1 MLNKLLPIIFLIPLV
16 SNAADKVEEAQ
27 GVWKGEGELGF
38 TSTSGNT
45 DSENLNARLG
55 VAREEGKWKHAA
67 DIRAIKN
74 TTEDETTADSLVFKE
89 KSEYKL
95 GEKSYAFGQL
105 RYEDDEFSGYDYQTS
120 ISFGLGSRFIE
131 DEQHL
136 LDASIGLGYR
146 SIKDSATGESEE
158 DAIITGEVIY
168 AYKISETTTF
178 TQTFLVESGDE
189 NTHSESDTGLK
200 TQIAGNL
207 ASKIGYLVKHN
218 SDVPPGIDK
227 TDKIFSVSLVY
238 GF

>member
-1 MLNKLLPIIFLIPLV
+1 MLKKLLPIIFFIPLV
-16 SNAADKVEEAQ
+16 LNAADNVEEEQ

-45 DSENLNARLG
+45 DSENLNTRLG
-55 VAREEGKWKHAA
+55 VSREEGKWKHAA
-67 DIRAIKN
+67 DLRAIKN
-74 TTEDETTADSLVFKE
+74 STEDETTADSLVFKE

-178 TQTFLVESGDE
+178 TQTFFVESGDE

-227 TDKIFSVSLVY
+227 TDEIFSVSLVY

>member
-1 MLNKLLPIIFLIPLV
+1 MLKKLLLIIFFIPLV
-16 SNAADKVEEAQ
+16 SNAANSVEEEQ

-45 DSENLNARLG
+45 DSENLNAKLG
-55 VAREEGKWKHAA
+55 ISREEGKWKHAA
-67 DIRAIKN
+67 SLGAIKN
-74 TTEDETTADSLVFKE
+74 TTEDETTADSLLFKE

-120 ISFGLGSRFIE
+120 ISFGVGSRFIE
-131 DEQHL
+131 NEQHL

-146 SIKDSATGESEE
+146 SIKDSETGDSEE
-158 DAIITGEVIY
+158 DAIITGEAIY
-168 AYKISETTTF
+168 AYKISETATF
-178 TQTFLVESGDE
+178 TQIFYVESGDE

-200 TQIAGNL
+200 MQIVGNL
-207 ASKIGYLVKHN
+207 ASKISYLVKHN
-218 SDVPPGIDK
+218 SDVPSGTDK

>member
-1 MLNKLLPIIFLIPLV
+1 MIKKLLPIIFFVSMV
-16 SNAADKVEEAQ
+16 SNAADSVEAEQ
-27 GVWKGEGELGF
+27 GYWKGEGELGF

-67 DIRAIKN
+67 DLRAIKN
-74 TTEDETTADSLVFKE
+74 TTADETTADSLVFRE

-95 GEKSYAFGQL
+95 GEKSYAFGKL

-131 DEQHL
+131 DEQQL

-146 SIKDSATGESEE
+146 SIKDSATGDSEE

-178 TQTFLVESGDE
+178 TQTFFVESGDE

-218 SDVPPGIDK
+218 SDVPSGIDK

>member
-1 MLNKLLPIIFLIPLV
+1 MLKKLLPRICYIPLV
-16 SNAADKVEEAQ
+16 SNSPDNFEEEQ
-27 GVWKGEGELGF
+27 VVWKGEVELGF
-38 TSTSGNT
+38 TSTSGHT

-55 VAREEGKWKHAA
+55 VSREEGKWKHAA
-67 DIRAIKN
+67 DLRTIKN

-178 TQTFLVESGDE
+178 TQTFFVESGDE

-227 TDKIFSVSLVY
+227 TDEIFSVSLVY

>member
-1 MLNKLLPIIFLIPLV
+1 MLNKLILIILFIPLAA
-16 SNAADKVEEAQ
+16 NAADNVEAEQ

-55 VAREEGKWKHAA
+55 VSREEGKWKHAA
-67 DIRAIKN
+67 SLRAIKN
-74 TTEDETTADSLVFKE
+74 TTDNDTTANSLLFRE

-105 RYEDDEFSGYDYQTS
+105 RYEDDEFSGYDYQAS
-120 ISFGLGSRFIE
+120 IAFGLGSRFIE
-131 DEQHL
+131 NERHF

-146 SIKDSATGESEE
+146 SIKDSDTGNSEE
-158 DAIITGEVIY
+158 DAIITGTVDY
-168 AYKISETTTF
+168 AYKVSETATF
-178 TQTFLVESGDE
+178 TQTFFVESGAE
-189 NTHSESDTGLK
+189 NTYSESDTGFK

-218 SDVPPGIDK
+218 SDVPPGIEK